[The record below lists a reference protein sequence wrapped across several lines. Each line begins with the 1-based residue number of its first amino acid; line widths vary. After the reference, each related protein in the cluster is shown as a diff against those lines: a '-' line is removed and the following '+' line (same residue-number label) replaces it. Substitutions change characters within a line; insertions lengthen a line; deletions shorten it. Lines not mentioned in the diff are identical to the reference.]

1 MTALALGPL
10 LPQRILGAQH
20 AALSASSLPHNVAD
34 TPTRVLSIASPDAPF
49 RLHNGETLSN
59 CHIAYKTWG
68 TLSPQGD
75 NAILLFH
82 ALSGSHH
89 AAGNDVDGPKGLPGQ
104 WPYLDELWTKDC
116 QSGWWDNFIGP
127 GKALDTRKHFVVC
140 CNYLGGCYGSTG
152 PASIEPGTESS
163 EWPNGR
169 PYGRRFPFPSIG
181 DVVDSQVAVLDHL
194 GIKTVRAAIGNSLGG
209 FCVLNFAVR
218 YPERVKLVVCVA
230 SGARATVLSKAMNFE
245 QIYAI
250 AEDARFRGGDY
261 YTPTGDHAQTPWRGM
276 ALARMIAHKSF
287 VSLRYLETRVRS
299 EIIQPTD
306 LLAGYQLEHQVESY
320 LLHKGTAFVQ
330 RFDANAYLRI
340 ANMWQSFDLPA
351 ELGDGDLKKA
361 LEPCRDQRWLVMS
374 IDSDVCFH
382 PYEQLELVRALK
394 ANSIEH
400 QYLTVHSEKGHDS
413 FLLEPDLYAPQIR
426 FNLHEV

>member
-1 MTALALGPL
+1 M
-10 LPQRILGAQH
+10 
-20 AALSASSLPHNVAD
+20 SASSIANNVD
-34 TPTRVLSIASPDAPF
+34 DSPSQVLSIASPQAPF
-49 RLHNGETLSN
+49 RLHNGEELAD

-68 TLSPQGD
+68 TLNEARD

-89 AAGNDVDGPKGLPGQ
+89 AAGNDAVGPRGLPGQ

-116 QSGWWDNFIGP
+116 QSGWWDAFIGP
-127 GKALDTRKHFVVC
+127 GKALDTRRHFVVC

-152 PASIEPGTESS
+152 PASLEPGTASP
-163 EWPNGR
+163 EWPAGK

-194 GIKTVRAAIGNSLGG
+194 GIRTVKAAIGNSLGG
-209 FCVLNFAVR
+209 FCVLNFAAR
-218 YPERVKLVVCVA
+218 YADRVKLVVCVA

-250 AEDARFRGGDY
+250 AEDSRFRGGDY
-261 YTPTGDHAQTPWRGM
+261 YTPSADEDTLPWRGL

-287 VSLRYLETRVRS
+287 VSLRYLENRVSR

-306 LLAGYQLEHQVESY
+306 LLSGYQLEHQVESY
-320 LLHKGTAFVQ
+320 LLHKGRAFVQ

-340 ANMWQSFDLPA
+340 VNMWQSFDLPG
-351 ELGDGDLKKA
+351 ELGAGDLRKA

-382 PYEQLELVRALK
+382 PYEQLELVKTLK
-394 ANSIEH
+394 ALNIEH

-413 FLLEPDLYAPQIR
+413 FLLEPDLFGPQIR